1 MFFPCI
7 KCGLCCK
14 TLRHIPVLSD
24 YDTGNGVCR
33 YLSNNLCGIYEN
45 RPMVCNI
52 KDMYLSCFKEIMTE
66 DEFIGI
72 NIESC
77 IKIAEYFN
85 EGSVKKIMEYNQKIQ
100 EDNYE

>member
-1 MFFPCI
+1 
-7 KCGLCCK
+7 
-14 TLRHIPVLSD
+14 
-24 YDTGNGVCR
+24 
-33 YLSNNLCGIYEN
+33 
-45 RPMVCNI
+45 
-52 KDMYLSCFKEIMTE
+52 MTE

-85 EGSVKKIMEYNQKIQ
+85 EGSVRKIMEYNQKIK